1 MKKVILLLIVIV
13 FVSCKDDKKT
23 DDKNTKSTDTEKTE
37 KQNDGL
43 TLLKGEFIYF
53 SDAAVLQTHKEIYAV
68 IINKKMHEL
77 NDQIQEYKAETTDM
91 IPVEIRGVITPKP
104 DNEEG
109 WDFRVEIK
117 EILSV
122 SKPNPEDNNIIT
134 IGKE

>member
-13 FVSCKDDKKT
+13 FVSCKNDKKT

>member
-13 FVSCKDDKKT
+13 FVSCKNDKKT
-23 DDKNTKSTDTEKTE
+23 DDKNTKSTNTEKTE

-53 SDAAVLQTHKEIYAV
+53 GDAAVLQTHKEIYAV

-77 NDQIQEYKAETTDM
+77 NDQIQKYKAETTDM

-117 EILSV
+117 EILSI
-122 SKPNPEDNNIIT
+122 SKPNSEDNNIIT